1 MGNDLKDLRLV
12 SKKNREKSLVKVS
25 NSSLNSEVVFGKEFV
40 FIAGPCSVET
50 EEQTIQT
57 AIAVKEAGVHMLR
70 GGVFKPRTSP
80 YSFQGLGLKGLKI
93 LKKASEITGL
103 PIVTEVLD
111 PRDVH
116 WIAEYVDML
125 QIGARNMQ
133 NFSLLREVGKSN
145 KPVLLKRGMNSTLV
159 DLLYSAEYILSEGNN
174 NVVLCERGIRTF
186 ENYTRNTLDISAV
199 PSLKELTH
207 LPVIVDPSHAAGKN
221 SLVIPLAQA
230 AVAAGADGIIVE
242 VHICPEKA
250 LSDKEQAL
258 TPQQF
263 KYLVENALAIKKALE
278 NTENKKII

>member
-12 SKKNREKSLVKVS
+12 SKKNREKSLIHVS
-25 NSSLNSEVVFGKEFV
+25 SSSLNSEVVFGKDFA

-57 AIAVKEAGVHMLR
+57 AIAVKEAGAHMLR

-230 AVAAGADGIIVE
+230 AAAVGADGIIVE

-250 LSDKEQAL
+250 LSDKDQAL

-263 KYLVENALAIKKALE
+263 KYLVENALAIKKALK
-278 NTENKKII
+278 NVENKKII